1 MTLETIAPLSDD
13 PAGTRSAR
21 PGGSTADSG
30 RRALT
35 RPNET
40 RVSICKIAVAVNA
53 GSRAW
58 QKYLPAK
65 HGIRSIQN
73 DES

>member
-1 MTLETIAPLSDD
+1 VNAVPHRQLHHFQEHDQLALV
-13 PAGTRSAR
+13 AAR
-21 PGGSTADSG
+21 RTGGD
-30 RRALT
+30 ALT

-40 RVSICKIAVAVNA
+40 RVHLQIAVAVNA